1 MDELRLTC
9 GDTSAVILPG
19 KGGTVKQLCR
29 AGTEFLY
36 VDAENLA
43 SDERPRCGIPF
54 LFPICGRLQ
63 DRTYQWDGQPYT
75 MDIHGFG
82 HTSRWE
88 IAAQSAAS
96 ATLRLEDSDATRA
109 VYPFRFRVELCYTL
123 TPGRLA
129 VRQTFTNTGTAA
141 MPFAYG
147 FHPYFAVADVE
158 AARVTAQADTQ
169 LDLARGPVPF
179 GTGSVALPFPAGAS
193 ETGAAFAGAK
203 SPAVLEDAA
212 GGRRVTVAFD
222 GSFSQLVLWAV
233 RGKPF
238 LCVEPWNGTANGLN
252 TGAYETLAPGG
263 THTAQFAVQVERL
276 GPRPQG
282 TDNEKGGTI

>member
-1 MDELRLTC
+1 MEELRLTA
-9 GDTSAVILPG
+9 GDTSAVILPA

-29 AGTEFLY
+29 AGTDFLY

-63 DRTYQWDGQPYT
+63 DRAYQWEGRTYPL
-75 MDIHGFG
+75 DIHGFG

-88 IAAQSAAS
+88 VAAQSASA
-96 ATLRLEDSDATRA
+96 ATLRLEDSAATRVA
-109 VYPFRFRVELCYTL
+109 YPFRFRVELSYTL
-123 TPGRLA
+123 TPGRLCI
-129 VRQTFTNTGTAA
+129 RQSFANTGEGP

-158 AARVTAQADTQ
+158 GARVTAQAETQ
-169 LDLARGPVPF
+169 LDFARGPVPF
-179 GTGSVALPFPAGAS
+179 GAGSVALSFPPGAP
-193 ETGAAFAGAK
+193 ETGAAFAGAAA
-203 SPAVLEDAA
+203 PAVLEDAA
-212 GGRRVTVAFD
+212 GGRRVTVDFD

-238 LCVEPWNGTANGLN
+238 LCVEPWNGTANGFN
-252 TGAYETLAPGG
+252 TGAYETLAPGAQR
-263 THTAQFAVQVERL
+263 TAEFAIHVEL
-276 GPRPQG
+276 PGQCPRAPAQ
-282 TDNEKGGTI
+282 KGGTI